1 MKYIVAGLLLFIM
14 GLVSL
19 AQDNKPVGEPIND
32 NNNNNNPEKKEMSFY
47 IGPWYNQFDDDLH
60 LKSNIGWVAG
70 VRYPVDTGGRI
81 PINLALEITS
91 LRTES
96 EKENDA
102 SGNNKNV
109 SVTSLALGLGEYGF
123 ISEEKRLRVTFL
135 GGIQRYGGLGDS
147 GTFFTLRP
155 KFSIWSTPSTNFE
168 AVGGLDF
175 VRTNAGGGESRW
187 EMNFPLGLNLSIN
200 F

>member
-1 MKYIVAGLLLFIM
+1 MKHIISVLLLFTM

-19 AQDNKPVGEPIND
+19 AQDNKPVGEPV
-32 NNNNNNPEKKEMSFY
+32 NNYNNEPEKKEMSFY
-47 IGPWYNQFDDDLH
+47 IGPWYNQFDADLN
-60 LKSNIGWVAG
+60 LKGNIGWVAG

-81 PINLALEITS
+81 PINMALEITS
-91 LRTES
+91 LRTETNS
-96 EKENDA
+96 EK
-102 SGNNKNV
+102 SV
-109 SVTSLALGLGEYGF
+109 SVTSMALGLGEYGF
-123 ISEEKRLRVTFL
+123 IPEEKRLRVTFL

-155 KFSIWSTPSTNFE
+155 KFSFWSTPSTNFE
-168 AVGGLDF
+168 GVAGLDF
-175 VRTNAGGGESRW
+175 VRTNAGGGEKRW

>member
-1 MKYIVAGLLLFIM
+1 MKYIIAGLLLLTM
-14 GLVSL
+14 GLVCL
-19 AQDNKPVGEPIND
+19 AQDNKPVGENINNY
-32 NNNNNNPEKKEMSFY
+32 NNEPEKKEMSSY
-47 IGPWYNQFDDDLH
+47 IGPWYTRFDDDLN

-70 VRYPVDTGGRI
+70 VRYPVDTGGKI

-91 LRTES
+91 LRTET
-96 EKENDA
+96 N
-102 SGNNKNV
+102 SGKSV
-109 SVTSLALGLGEYGF
+109 SVTSMALGLGEYGF
-123 ISEEKRLRVTFL
+123 IPEEKRLRVTFL
-135 GGIQRYGGLGDS
+135 GGIQRYAGLGDS